1 MAAMFAFFLGITSKL
16 SYWGVFLLMSVES
29 SFIPFPSEVV
39 IPPAAYLAFQGEM
52 NIFLVVL
59 FGVLGSLFGASINYF
74 LARCFGRV
82 IVYKLAS
89 TKLAKL
95 LFLNE
100 KNILKSENYFR
111 KYGSFSTFLGRLL
124 PAVRQLI
131 SLPAGFSRMSYSS
144 FLFFTSLGAG
154 LWVIVLAVLGY
165 YFGANQDLFEKYYS
179 EITIFVVFA
188 VIFAILLLL
197 LLKRRK
203 SR

>member
-1 MAAMFAFFLGITSKL
+1 MAALFAFFIGITSKL

-29 SFIPFPSEVV
+29 SFIPFPSEIV

-52 NIFLVVL
+52 NIFLVIF
-59 FGVLGSLFGASINYF
+59 FGVLGSLFGASVNYF
-74 LARCFGRV
+74 LARYFGRV
-82 IVYKLAS
+82 VVYKLAS
-89 TKLAKL
+89 TRFAKL

-100 KNILKSENYFR
+100 KNILKSENYFI
-111 KYGSFSTFLGRLL
+111 KYGNFSTFFGRLL

-131 SLPAGFSRMSYSS
+131 SLPAGFCKMSYSS

-179 EITIFVVFA
+179 EITIFAVFA
-188 VIFAILLLL
+188 VILAVLILL
-197 LLKRRK
+197 LLKRKK